1 MRYRWTHEK
10 WELMVA
16 DQWFKVYQ
24 TDCAIGEVNYVLYP
38 KSTFYLQELSYGS
51 RTVCQQWMQGSC
63 MWKKLRLHVWKP
75 HNVP

>member
-24 TDCAIGEVNYVLYP
+24 TDCAIGGVNYVLYP
-38 KSTFYLQELSYGS
+38 KSTFCIPWYLSSTSEAS
-51 RTVCQQWMQGSC
+51 
-63 MWKKLRLHVWKP
+63 
-75 HNVP
+75 